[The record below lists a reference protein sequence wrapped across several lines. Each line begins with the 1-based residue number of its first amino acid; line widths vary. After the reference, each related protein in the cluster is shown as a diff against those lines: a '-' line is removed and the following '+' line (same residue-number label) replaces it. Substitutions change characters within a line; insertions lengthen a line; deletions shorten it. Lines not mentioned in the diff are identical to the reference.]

1 MPVCFDLF
9 ILRDMEHLHF
19 DELNKGE
26 EVTIEKL
33 AVMIGKGFAH
43 VDSRFDEVE
52 KRFGGIDTRLGHLD
66 TRVDHMD
73 ARLGRIEADLHELRD
88 EIVYRHEFEDVL
100 DRVKYLEKKLGID
113 SGMQTRFAS

>member
-1 MPVCFDLF
+1 
-9 ILRDMEHLHF
+9 MEHLHF

-33 AVMIGKGFAH
+33 AVMKG
-43 VDSRFDEVE
+43 EV
-52 KRFGGIDTRLGHLD
+52 
-66 TRVDHMD
+66 
-73 ARLGRIEADLHELRD
+73 
-88 EIVYRHEFEDVL
+88 VYRHEFEDVL